1 MAYSVREERQ
11 SLATTLRDKLD
22 EAERTILQLQRDNAE
37 SFLMLLDSIEEC
49 FSQLESSGLD
59 LRPEQ
64 SRWLSLQ
71 GRLRGD
77 AGRIVRVLDNAGGLR
92 QLRKRNSPAQGMWW
106 RLDEVVAANRR
117 NLIRKFGMT
126 FGTVAL
132 FVAMVWALFEFIP
145 VDANT
150 VIASEAITSVR
161 QLTLEENW
169 SDALV
174 VIAEAKY
181 ELTQPDAELLIWE
194 AVVRDRLGQDEMVD
208 DTLAEA
214 TALIDPDQ
222 KPAFWWTLGSAYLT
236 VGDLEKARKIGEDA
250 IRLYP
255 LDPQGYYVLG
265 TVSEME
271 GDTGAAIELFEKTFE
286 LAIESNKN
294 WQLLPACAWE
304 PCCSSPSTCFPPTR
318 TPPSKRARAKEIESR
333 DGSRFNADSE
343 AA

>member
-11 SLATTLRDKLD
+11 SLATVLRDKLD
-22 EAERTILQLQRDNAE
+22 ESERAILQLRRDNAE

-71 GRLRGD
+71 GKLRGD

-150 VIASEAITSVR
+150 VIASEAITSAR

-169 SDALV
+169 SDALA
-174 VIAEAKY
+174 VIEEAKF

-194 AVVRDRLGQDEMVD
+194 AVVRDILGQDEIVD

-214 TALIDPDQ
+214 IALIDPDQ
-222 KPAFWWTLGSAYLT
+222 KPAYWWTLGSAYLT

-286 LAIESNKN
+286 LAIESNTELAVVARVRMGT
-294 WQLLPACAWE
+294 LLQRPVNMFPAVENQPAN
-304 PCCSSPSTCFPPTR
+304 
-318 TPPSKRARAKEIESR
+318 ESES
-333 DGSRFNADSE
+333 DGD
-343 AA
+343 

>member
-22 EAERTILQLQRDNAE
+22 EAERTILQLRRDNAE

-71 GRLRGD
+71 GKLRGD
-77 AGRIVRVLDNAGGLR
+77 AGRIVRVLDNAGGLK

-174 VIAEAKY
+174 VIEEAKY

-194 AVVRDRLGQDEMVD
+194 AVVRDRLGQDDIVD
-208 DTLAEA
+208 DILAEA
-214 TALIDPDQ
+214 IALIDPDQ
-222 KPAFWWTLGSAYLT
+222 ITAYWWTLGSAYLT
-236 VGDLEKARKIGEDA
+236 VGDLEKARKIAEDA

-286 LAIESNKN
+286 LAIESNTELAVVARVRMGT
-294 WQLLPACAWE
+294 LLQQPVNMFPADE
-304 PCCSSPSTCFPPTR
+304 NSPVR
-318 TPPSKRARAKEIESR
+318 ESK
-333 DGSRFNADSE
+333 SE
-343 AA
+343 GD

>member
-11 SLATTLRDKLD
+11 SLATILRDRLD
-22 EAERTILQLQRDNAE
+22 EAERAVLQLRRDNAE
-37 SFLMLLDSIEEC
+37 SFLVLLDSIEDC

-64 SRWLSLQ
+64 TRWLSLQ
-71 GRLRGD
+71 GKLRSD
-77 AGRIVRVLDNAGGLR
+77 AGRIVRVLDSAGGLR
-92 QLRKRNSPAQGMWW
+92 QLRTRNSPTQGMWW

-117 NLIRKFGMT
+117 NLVRRLSLT

-132 FVAMVWALFEFIP
+132 VAAMVWALFEFIP

-150 VIASEAITSVR
+150 VIASEAVTSVR
-161 QLTLEENW
+161 QLTIEENW
-169 SDALV
+169 GDALA
-174 VIAEAKY
+174 VIEEAKH

-194 AVVRDRLGQDEMVD
+194 AVVRDKLGQGEIVD

-214 TALIDPDQ
+214 IALIDPDQ
-222 KPAFWWTLGSAYLT
+222 KTSYWWILGSAYAT

-255 LDPQGYYVLG
+255 LDPQGYFLLG

-271 GDTGAAIELFEKTFE
+271 GDIGAALELFEKTFE
-286 LAIESNKN
+286 LALDSNTQLAVIARVRMGTLLQQPVNMFPTGENQPVEESK
-294 WQLLPACAWE
+294 
-304 PCCSSPSTCFPPTR
+304 S
-318 TPPSKRARAKEIESR
+318 
-333 DGSRFNADSE
+333 DGD
-343 AA
+343 

>member
-22 EAERTILQLQRDNAE
+22 EAERTILQLRGDNAE

-71 GRLRGD
+71 GKLRGD

-92 QLRKRNSPAQGMWW
+92 QLRKRNSPAHGMWW

-126 FGTVAL
+126 FGTVAV

-169 SDALV
+169 SDALA
-174 VIAEAKY
+174 VIEEAKY

-214 TALIDPDQ
+214 IALIDPDQ
-222 KPAFWWTLGSAYLT
+222 ITAYWWTLGSAYLT
-236 VGDLEKARKIGEDA
+236 VGDLEKARKIAEDA

-286 LAIESNKN
+286 LAIESNTELAVVARVRMGT
-294 WQLLPACAWE
+294 LLQQPVNMFPADE
-304 PCCSSPSTCFPPTR
+304 NSPVR
-318 TPPSKRARAKEIESR
+318 ESK
-333 DGSRFNADSE
+333 SE
-343 AA
+343 GD

>member
-22 EAERTILQLQRDNAE
+22 EAERTILQLRRDNAE
-37 SFLMLLDSIEEC
+37 YFLMLLDSIEEC
-49 FSQLESSGLD
+49 LSQLESSGLD

-71 GRLRGD
+71 GKLRGD

-150 VIASEAITSVR
+150 VIASEAIASAR

-169 SDALV
+169 SDALA
-174 VIAEAKY
+174 VIEEAKF

-194 AVVRDRLGQDEMVD
+194 AVVRDILGQGEIVD

-214 TALIDPDQ
+214 IALIDPDQ
-222 KPAFWWTLGSAYLT
+222 KPAYWWTLGSAYLT

-265 TVSEME
+265 TVSELE

-286 LAIESNKN
+286 LAIESNTELAVVARVRMGT
-294 WQLLPACAWE
+294 LLQRPVNMFPADE
-304 PCCSSPSTCFPPTR
+304 NSPVR
-318 TPPSKRARAKEIESR
+318 ESR
-333 DGSRFNADSE
+333 SE
-343 AA
+343 GD

>member
-11 SLATTLRDKLD
+11 SLATILRDRLD
-22 EAERTILQLQRDNAE
+22 EAERAVLQLRRDNAE
-37 SFLMLLDSIEEC
+37 SFLVLLDSIEDC

-64 SRWLSLQ
+64 TRWQSLQ
-71 GRLRGD
+71 GKLRSD
-77 AGRIVRVLDNAGGLR
+77 AGRIVRVLDGAGGLR
-92 QLRKRNSPAQGMWW
+92 QLRTRNSPAQGMWW

-117 NLIRKFGMT
+117 NLIRRLSLT

-132 FVAMVWALFEFIP
+132 VAAMVWALFEFIP

-150 VIASEAITSVR
+150 VIASEAVTSVR

-169 SDALV
+169 GDALA
-174 VIAEAKY
+174 VIEEAKH

-194 AVVRDRLGQDEMVD
+194 AVVRDKLGQGEIVD

-214 TALIDPDQ
+214 IALIDPDQ
-222 KPAFWWTLGSAYLT
+222 KTSYWWILGSAYAT
-236 VGDLEKARKIGEDA
+236 VGDLKKARKIGEDA

-255 LDPQGYYVLG
+255 LDPQGYFLLG

-271 GDTGAAIELFEKTFE
+271 GDIGAALELFEKTFE
-286 LAIESNKN
+286 LALDSNT
-294 WQLLPACAWE
+294 QLAVIARVRMGTLLQQPVNM
-304 PCCSSPSTCFPPTR
+304 FPTGENQPVR
-318 TPPSKRARAKEIESR
+318 
-333 DGSRFNADSE
+333 
-343 AA
+343 